1 MTTAQWRSR
10 ELIAQCHP
18 QSLVPHLVKGRVEE
32 EGERTT
38 SWFKTELTKYVAWL
52 FYVSEY
58 TMYVCTYVYPFEQLN
73 TYSKCVYTILS
84 LQTVQLS
91 TFSPTQ
97 IRMYIQTNIRTYER
111 TRGNCIILLVLRINQ
126 VTTKPA
132 YNASWWLSKPLVCG
146 GTTWVLLACQC
157 DNHFW
162 SGIKGVPLPGGKEHE
177 GPPRLPPARCLSPL
191 PCDLSY
197 SVALN
202 WVWGQGQPSHDT
214 VEVI

>member
-1 MTTAQWRSR
+1 MYTHLSS
-10 ELIAQCHP
+10 LIHI
-18 QSLVPHLVKGRVEE
+18 QSVYIQSCPCKQYNYPHFHQR
-32 EGERTT
+32 R
-38 SWFKTELTKYVAWL
+38 
-52 FYVSEY
+52 
-58 TMYVCTYVYPFEQLN
+58 YVCTYKQTYVHMKEQ
-73 TYSKCVYTILS
+73 
-84 LQTVQLS
+84 
-91 TFSPTQ
+91 
-97 IRMYIQTNIRTYER
+97 
-111 TRGNCIILLVLRINQ
+111 GNCIILLVLRINQ
-126 VTTKPA
+126 VTTKPV